1 MAAARALLSKTRKC
15 FRLKKRK
22 KKSLALGFFFCFLRC
37 ASYSLYFQ
45 ITYPFPRILCY
56 RHEIVGIV
64 TDVGSNVD
72 KFKVGEKVGVGYM
85 VDSCLSCDSC
95 TQDYE
100 NYCDKVV
107 NTSNGIF
114 SDGTKTYG
122 GFSDA
127 IVVKERFVVHI
138 PESLPL
144 DKTAPL
150 LCAGVTVYSPMKYF
164 GLNESGKHLGV
175 VGLGGLGH
183 LAVKFGKAF
192 GMKVTVISSSP
203 SKEKEAVEHLGAD
216 SFLVSRSP
224 EQMQVKKERR
234 LNFCSTFQCDF

>member
-1 MAAARALLSKTRKC
+1 M
-15 FRLKKRK
+15 
-22 KKSLALGFFFCFLRC
+22 
-37 ASYSLYFQ
+37 
-45 ITYPFPRILCY
+45 
-56 RHEIVGIV
+56 GIV
-64 TDVGSNVD
+64 TGVGSNVD

-95 TQDYE
+95 EQDYE

-127 IVVKERFVVHI
+127 IVVKEHFVVHI

-192 GMKVTVISSSP
+192 GMKVTVISGSP
-203 SKEKEAVEHLGAD
+203 SKEKEAIEHLGAD
-216 SFLVSRSP
+216 SFLVSRNP
-224 EQMQVKKERR
+224 EEMQVKKER
-234 LNFCSTFQCDF
+234 